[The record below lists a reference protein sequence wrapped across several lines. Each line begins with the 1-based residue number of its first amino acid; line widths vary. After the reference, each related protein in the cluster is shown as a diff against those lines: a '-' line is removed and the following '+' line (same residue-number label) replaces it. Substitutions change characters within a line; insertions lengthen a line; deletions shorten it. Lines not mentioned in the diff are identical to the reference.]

1 MSKTLTGGCL
11 CGAVRYTITA
21 EPFMQA
27 VCHCKNCQRQAG
39 SGWSMILGLPESG
52 VESTGTVQTYVD
64 HGTSG
69 GEVHRQFCPT
79 CGTGLFYTNAEMLP
93 GIIDIQS
100 ATLDTAADEVPG
112 AQIQCAERL
121 AWIDDLAALH
131 RFERYPG
138 Q

>member
-1 MSKTLTGGCL
+1 M
-11 CGAVRYTITA
+11 AIAEDQVRVTRGQT
-21 EPFMQA
+21 
-27 VCHCKNCQRQAG
+27 
-39 SGWSMILGLPESG
+39 
-52 VESTGTVQTYVD
+52 TTYV
-64 HGTSG
+64 GKTG
-69 GEVHRQFCPT
+69 ARRQFCPG

-112 AQIQCAERL
+112 AQIQVAERL
-121 AWIDDLAALH
+121 PWIDDLTALH

>member
-1 MSKTLTGGCL
+1 MTRSGGCQ
-11 CGAVRYTITA
+11 CGAVRYEATDD
-21 EPFMQA
+21 PQHHA
-27 VCHCKNCQRQAG
+27 VCHCADCRASAGAPMVGWMAFASEQVSVTQGAPTTYAGKNGAR
-39 SGWSMILGLPESG
+39 
-52 VESTGTVQTYVD
+52 
-64 HGTSG
+64 
-69 GEVHRQFCPT
+69 RQFCPT

-131 RFERYPG
+131 RFDRYPG